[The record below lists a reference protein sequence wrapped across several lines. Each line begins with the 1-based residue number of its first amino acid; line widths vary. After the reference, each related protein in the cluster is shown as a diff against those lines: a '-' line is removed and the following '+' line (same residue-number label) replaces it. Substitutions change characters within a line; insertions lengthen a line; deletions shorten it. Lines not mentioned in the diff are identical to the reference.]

1 MHLSPDHIEDDRR
14 RSPRPGARGCGASG
28 QTEAV
33 TWTRTSTAE
42 QLPADPAGEA
52 VAAALAELLVGAA
65 VELRYAPDDA
75 PEQPA
80 PPQETPIAQAA
91 GDGPPGWRLTVTI
104 RLGARLGSLSRTGH
118 APLAEILDALPRAG
132 LRTAALFRAAPVG
145 DYKPLAPQLRRAVR
159 DTVAVEVLADLA
171 ARAGRVVN
179 TTLLARAVDYLIE
192 LSGSR
197 VESHDLTHGVVITD
211 ALQNPPRLRFAY
223 PADIRSAKRAPLL
236 FDGRRSILVVD
247 LDGYARTEL
256 QRHRIDRL
264 DPAGSSTP
272 ELFGEFV
279 ESGSLVAEATR
290 RLGGIGFFLRSDR
303 TIWGFVDGR
312 PLLVRRAEH
321 WTAFPL
327 ELAAS
332 IEQMIGG
339 GAAAHIVAE
348 AALMISSERY
358 GAILAIVDDARDLDG
373 SVSLKDRYDL
383 RNEIDL
389 TAMRPETRL
398 HHLIDVGQL
407 DEYSLARLAV
417 LDGATIVDRD
427 ARLLAYGAIVASAD
441 SQHEGA
447 RTAAAKTL
455 SEIARVV
462 LKVSVDGDITIFRAG
477 HAVTTLLGQ
486 AYSFA
491 NQQQ

>member
-1 MHLSPDHIEDDRR
+1 LC
-14 RSPRPGARGCGASG
+14 CGWTRE
-28 QTEAV
+28 TERV
-33 TWTRTSTAE
+33 TWTRTSTSE
-42 QLPADPAGEA
+42 KLPADPAGEA
-52 VAAALAELLVGAA
+52 VAGALAELLVGAS
-65 VELRYAPDDA
+65 VELRYSPVDEVDQLPAVDA
-75 PEQPA
+75 VTA
-80 PPQETPIAQAA
+80 RAT
-91 GDGPPGWRLTVTI
+91 GDGPVGWQLTLIV
-104 RLGARLGSLSRTGH
+104 RLGARLGALSGAGH
-118 APLAEILDALPRAG
+118 APLAAILDALPKAG
-132 LRTAALFRAAPVG
+132 LRTAALFRDSSNG
-145 DYKPLAPQLRRAVR
+145 EYKALAPALRRAVR
-159 DTVAVEVLADLA
+159 DTLAVELIADLA
-171 ARAGRVVN
+171 SRSGRVFS
-179 TTLLARAVDYLIE
+179 TALLARAIDYLIE

-256 QRHRIDRL
+256 QRHRVDRL
-264 DPAGSSTP
+264 DPAGSSAP

-290 RLGGIGFFLRSDR
+290 RLGGVGFFLRADR
-303 TIWGFVDGR
+303 TVWAFVDGR

-339 GAAAHIVAE
+339 GAAARIVAE
-348 AALMISSERY
+348 AALMISAERY

-373 SVSLKDRYDL
+373 GVSLKDRYDL

-398 HHLIDVGQL
+398 HHLIDVGAL

-417 LDGATIVDRD
+417 LDGATIVDR
-427 ARLLAYGAIVASAD
+427 AGHLLAYGAIVASSD

-486 AYSFA
+486 AYSFTS
-491 NQQQ
+491 QQQ